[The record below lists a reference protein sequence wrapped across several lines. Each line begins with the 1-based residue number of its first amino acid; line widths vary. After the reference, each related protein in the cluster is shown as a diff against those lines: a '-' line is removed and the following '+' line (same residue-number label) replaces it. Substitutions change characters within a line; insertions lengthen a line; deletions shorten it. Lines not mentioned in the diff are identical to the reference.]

1 MSFCSKCGKELADGV
16 AFCPSCGNAVNAQQK
31 SAADAFSDG
40 VNSVI
45 NDIQNT
51 ADYSSGF
58 DPADIE
64 DSKILS
70 LFAYLGLLFL
80 IPLLAKPNS
89 RYARFHTNQGIVLFL
104 LDILVWVAGI
114 VLNVLTLRLFPL
126 VVMVRLIMTLLNLG
140 LLALSILGIVN
151 AVTGKAKELP
161 LIGKINI
168 LK

>member
-51 ADYSSGF
+51 ADHSSGF

-64 DSKILS
+64 DSKVLS

-80 IPLLAKPNS
+80 IPLLARPNS

-126 VVMVRLIMTLLNLG
+126 FVMVRLIMTLLNLG

>member
-16 AFCPSCGNAVNAQQK
+16 AFCPSCGSAVNTQQK

-51 ADYSSGF
+51 ADHSSGF

-104 LDILVWVAGI
+104 LDIVVGI
-114 VLNVLTLRLFPL
+114 VGGVLSALTFGLFPL
-126 VVMVRLIMTLLNLG
+126 FAIAKLINALLG
-140 LLALSILGIVN
+140 LGMLALTILGIVN

>member
-51 ADYSSGF
+51 ADHSSGF

-104 LDILVWVAGI
+104 LDIVVGI
-114 VLNVLTLRLFPL
+114 VGGVLSALTFGLFPL
-126 VVMVRLIMTLLNLG
+126 FAIAKLINALLG
-140 LLALSILGIVN
+140 LGMLALTILGIVN